1 MSNSGLF
8 KKIFSVLWSG
18 VDGLRKV
25 LHLFLLLLIF
35 SIVIGAMSSQAPS
48 MPAKASLVI
57 RPAGN
62 LVDQLAGD
70 PYDRAIEELLGE
82 ENPQTL
88 VQDVIDGLEFAK
100 ADDRITAVLLDLSAM
115 PGGGLSKLQRIG
127 NAIDDFRISGK
138 PIIATADFYGQ
149 GAYYLASRADE
160 VYMHPDGLFLLRG
173 FGIYINYYKGLLD
186 KLLVDWNVFKV
197 GTHKSAP
204 EPFTRDSMS
213 DENRASMSSLLDQ
226 LWGLYKA
233 DLVAARELDEN
244 TIDDL
249 MSNLVE
255 YTETLN
261 GDLAQMALDFGFV
274 DGLLTRDE
282 LRDRII
288 EASATEADE
297 HGDFPATELDD
308 YLAQMRLIKGVAAA
322 EQNVAVI
329 VAAGPI
335 LNGSQPP
342 GTIGGDSTARLLR
355 RARQDDAVNAVVL
368 RVDSPGGSAF
378 ASEII
383 RNEMRALKAAG
394 KPVVVSMS
402 SVAASGGYWISMAAD
417 RIFASQYTITGS
429 IGIFG
434 MFPTY
439 HRSLDAIGITTDGVG
454 STFWAGELRPDREM
468 TDETRTMFQLV
479 INKGYDDFIS
489 KVAMDRGIRKPDV
502 DTIAQGQV
510 WTGREAARHGLIDE
524 IGDMDAA
531 IASAAALAELEQ
543 DDYGIKY
550 FEKEL
555 SPVEQLA
562 LDLMGG
568 AKSLGF
574 GPERLAVQRS
584 SVEKVAS
591 LLQDAMLPLLHLN
604 DPKGV
609 YAHCFCVFE

>member
-1 MSNSGLF
+1 MSNRGSF
-8 KKIFSVLWSG
+8 ARIFSMLWSG
-18 VDGLRKV
+18 IDGIRKV
-25 LHLFLLLLIF
+25 LHLFILLFIF
-35 SIVIGAMSSQAPS
+35 SIVISALASKTPT
-48 MPAKASLVI
+48 MPAEASLVI
-57 RPAGN
+57 RPVGS
-62 LVDQLAGD
+62 LVEQLAGD
-70 PYDRAIEELLGE
+70 PYERAFQELLGE

-100 ADDRITAVLLDLSAM
+100 ADSRIKAVVLDLSAM

-127 NAIDDFRISGK
+127 KAIDDFKSSGK
-138 PIIATADFYGQ
+138 PIIATADYYGQ
-149 GAYYLASRADE
+149 GAYYLASHADE

-173 FGIYINYYKGLLD
+173 FGIYINYYKGMLD
-186 KLLVDWNVFKV
+186 KLRVDWNVFKV

-204 EPFTRDSMS
+204 EPYTRDSMS
-213 DENRASMSSLLDQ
+213 DENRESMSNLLDQ

-233 DLVAARELDEN
+233 DVVSAREIEEN

-249 MSNLVE
+249 MDNLVE

-274 DGLLTRDE
+274 DGLLTRVE

-288 EASATEADE
+288 EVSKTEADE
-297 HGDFPATELDD
+297 HGNFPKTELDD
-308 YLAQMRLIKGVAAA
+308 YLDQMRLIKGNSAAD
-322 EQNVAVI
+322 ENVAVV
-329 VAAGPI
+329 VAAGEI

-355 RARQDDAVNAVVL
+355 KARNDDSVKAVVL

-378 ASEII
+378 ASEVI
-383 RNEMRALKAAG
+383 RNEVQALKAAG

-417 RIFASQYTITGS
+417 RIFASKYTITGS

-434 MFPTY
+434 MFPTFQ
-439 HRSLDAIGITTDGVG
+439 RSLDAVGITTDGVG
-454 STFWAGELRPDREM
+454 STFWAGELRADREM
-468 TDETRTMFQLV
+468 SDEARTMFQLIV
-479 INKGYDDFIS
+479 NKGYDDFIS
-489 KVAMDRGIRKPDV
+489 KVALHRGIDKPDV

-510 WTGREAARHGLIDE
+510 WTGNEAFEHGLIDE
-524 IGDMDAA
+524 IGNMDAA
-531 IASAAALAELEQ
+531 IASAAELAELEQ
-543 DDYGIKY
+543 GQYGMKY
-550 FEKEL
+550 FEEEL
-555 SPVEQLA
+555 SPGEQLA

-568 AKSLGF
+568 VKWLGF
-574 GPERLAVQRS
+574 SPDSFAAKRP
-584 SVEKVAS
+584 SVERVAK
-591 LLQDAMLPLLHLN
+591 LLEDAISPLLRLN